1 MGLGWSAGYNGEG
14 GRRARGEEGLDERG
28 EAPPPY
34 GAEGK
39 PPSLRS
45 VDHDHVVAS
54 TENAGVRRSGERVAD
69 GEAVELRRMS
79 GDTPREV
86 EGHEPPEYHA
96 AVASGN
102 SGDIGDITRPT
113 TAIIASTRLE
123 STRRL
128 LSRTSGTPTSHD

>member
-1 MGLGWSAGYNGEG
+1 V
-14 GRRARGEEGLDERG
+14 GEEGLDERG

-45 VDHDHVVAS
+45 VDHLVAT
-54 TENAGVRRSGERVAD
+54 TENAGIRRSGERGAD
-69 GEAVELRRMS
+69 GEAVELRRMN

-96 AVASGN
+96 AVASGDLGDL
-102 SGDIGDITRPT
+102 GDIGDITRPT
-113 TAIIASTRLE
+113 TAITASTQFE
-123 STRRL
+123 STRNEQ
-128 LSRTSGTPTSHD
+128 H

>member
-1 MGLGWSAGYNGEG
+1 LGLGWNAAPSPGYNA
-14 GRRARGEEGLDERG
+14 GRGNARRLGEEGLDERG

-45 VDHDHVVAS
+45 VEHGHIVA
-54 TENAGVRRSGERVAD
+54 TTTNENAGGRRSAGRGAESD

-79 GDTPREV
+79 GDTPRE

-96 AVASGN
+96 TVALGDA
-102 SGDIGDITRPT
+102 GDIGDITRPT
-113 TAIIASTRLE
+113 PAIIASTQIE
-123 STRRL
+123 ST
-128 LSRTSGTPTSHD
+128 TNGQH